1 MPLYIAALNFIF
13 IAAMNSIYQINL
25 LKGFS
30 DLHFGQTITEAEKF
44 FGKAEETQE
53 LNDDILETS
62 CTVLHYWDSG
72 FSLFFDNKHAKKFSS
87 VEVDNEDTLLFSE
100 KIFQLKEKE
109 LVELMQKNGF
119 SLSDSEQQEWGERR
133 LSFDDAGLDCYFEN
147 GRLSSVNFGVIEE
160 PNSYEFLPN

>member
-1 MPLYIAALNFIF
+1 MAV
-13 IAAMNSIYQINL
+13 MNSIYQINL

-30 DLHFGQTITEAEKF
+30 DLSFGHAITDAEAI

-62 CTVLHYWDSG
+62 CTVLHYWGSG

-87 VEVDNEDTLLFSE
+87 VEVDNEDTLLFSQ
-100 KIFQLKEKE
+100 KIFTLKEKE
-109 LVELMQKNGF
+109 LVELMQKNGYD
-119 SLSDSEQQEWGERR
+119 LSDSEQQEWGERR

-160 PNSYEFLPN
+160 HNTYEFLPN